1 MFFLTL
7 CAFLFTC
14 LLYTMGRILIY
25 IPGNIAVLELDRKFV
40 SYQNLKCL
48 VSDLCL
54 ISKCYFSARASA
66 IFMFTNYVLNIEF
79 IKKYHNI

>member
-1 MFFLTL
+1 MPRQYIYSFCDDSFE
-7 CAFLFTC
+7 
-14 LLYTMGRILIY
+14 LL
-25 IPGNIAVLELDRKFV
+25 LELDRKFV

-66 IFMFTNYVLNIEF
+66 IFMFTNYVFNIEF